1 MKDRV
6 AKEDQTEEMN
16 VQTGEMI
23 EEAVV
28 TDDLPVVETEDQAVL
43 LAAGE
48 EDNQKKIS
56 IKN

>member
-28 TDDLPVVETEDQAVL
+28 TDDLPVVETDDQVVL
-43 LAAGE
+43 LAAVE

>member
-16 VQTGEMI
+16 VQRGEMI

-28 TDDLPVVETEDQAVL
+28 TDDLPVVETDDQVVL
-43 LAAGE
+43 LAAVE

>member
-6 AKEDQTEEMN
+6 AKEDRTEGMN

-28 TDDLPVVETEDQAVL
+28 TDGLPVVETEDQVVL
-43 LAAGE
+43 LAVVE

>member
-28 TDDLPVVETEDQAVL
+28 TDDLPVVETEDQVVL
-43 LAAGE
+43 LAAVE

>member
-6 AKEDQTEEMN
+6 AKEDRTEEMN

-28 TDDLPVVETEDQAVL
+28 TDDLPVVETEDQVAL
-43 LAAGE
+43 LAAEE
-48 EDNQKKIS
+48 EDNQKKS
-56 IKN
+56 V